1 MFKINILVADYDRLA
16 SLQVNGE
23 EGWKRRVGD
32 KDHGSFRSG
41 SIHDRLSKIKDNS
54 EGWQK
59 KIGQEND
66 AKQFT
71 IEGKMA
77 SKSISCSCNKADL
90 HSSH

>member
-1 MFKINILVADYDRLA
+1 MFVLRSSNSECLWLDRLA

-41 SIHDRLSKIKDNS
+41 SIHARLSKIEDNS
-54 EGWQK
+54 K
-59 KIGQEND
+59 KWETRKGQEND

-71 IEGKMA
+71 VEGKLA
-77 SKSISCSCNKADL
+77 SK
-90 HSSH
+90 